1 MRTHLEMAFLM
12 PLGLCVPV
20 ELLHRPIF
28 LAKAQCVHHLSETME
43 LMRGKEPVALPLLSI
58 TVSPLPTLIANF
70 SPVTHFPVFP
80 FKTVCLFF
88 FPTWIV
94 FGALSWGPPR

>member
-1 MRTHLEMAFLM
+1 
-12 PLGLCVPV
+12 
-20 ELLHRPIF
+20 
-28 LAKAQCVHHLSETME
+28 
-43 LMRGKEPVALPLLSI
+43 MRGKEPVALPLLSI
-58 TVSPLPTLIANF
+58 TMSPLPTLIANF

-94 FGALSWGPPR
+94 FGALSWALPVRGVVRLSFLLPKSRLLTRTRQAPAALSGF